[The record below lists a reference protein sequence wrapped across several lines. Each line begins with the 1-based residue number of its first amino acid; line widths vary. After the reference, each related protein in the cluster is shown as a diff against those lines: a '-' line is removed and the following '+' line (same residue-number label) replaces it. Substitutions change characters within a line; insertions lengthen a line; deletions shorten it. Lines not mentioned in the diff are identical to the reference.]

1 MTNTKITERD
11 IYTAILNGTVDT
23 DVLKAFAEKKIA
35 QLDKRNESAKIRAAK
50 KKAEGDQL
58 MEAVFGFITDEAQT
72 RAQITTAMI
81 AEGFDV
87 TEGKVGA
94 RLNKLVANGQ
104 IAKAKGRVAGEDGK
118 TKSVTLYATEFVEE

>member
-58 MEAVFGFITDEAQT
+58 MEVVFGFITDEAQT
-72 RAQITTAMI
+72 RAQITAAMV